1 MTEPTR
7 WHFRDPDSVSGSEEF
22 RMTEAEAE
30 KLAASGK
37 VPMPASGQGSPK
49 LRSDGVSD
57 VGTHGKSGGS
67 ESAGGAYPNPHTG
80 KEGRGES
87 GDFDGGQSE
96 KGYYGGGQLDGE
108 EAPHEETIPIDK
120 GRGASG

>member
-1 MTEPTR
+1 MTGNLR
-7 WHFRDPDSVSGSEEF
+7 WHFRDHDCVDQSEEF

-30 KLAASGK
+30 KLAASGR

-67 ESAGGAYPNPHTG
+67 ESGGGAYPNPHTG
-80 KEGRGES
+80 KEERGES
-87 GDFDGGQSE
+87 GDFDGGQSG

-108 EAPHEETIPIDK
+108 ETSHEKTIPIDK